1 VTAGILA
8 DWLDEA
14 AAAAEVGKSIRT
26 LRDWRRR
33 GTGPPFT
40 RFGRTVKY
48 RRDSLVAYFR
58 AQEETPVRTP
68 HPREGP
74 HRLDS
79 R

>member
-1 VTAGILA
+1 MTTGILA

-14 AAAAEVGKSIRT
+14 AAAAEVGKAIRT

-33 GTGPPFT
+33 GVGPPFT

-48 RRDSLVAYFR
+48 RRDSLVAYFK
-58 AQEETPVRTP
+58 AQEETPVRKR

-74 HRLDS
+74 HRPDS